1 MKLQF
6 LGAARGVTGSKH
18 LLTTDNGTKILLD
31 CGLFQGKRDEAR
43 EKNTTFP
50 FRPSSL
56 DAVIIGHA
64 HIDHT
69 GNLPNLVKNGF
80 NKTIYAT
87 EPTDA
92 LVHFMLPDSAYI
104 QERDVEFLNKKARR
118 ANLPT
123 VEPLYDVNDALD
135 AIRLTRPYKLGQWIQ
150 IADDVEIMFVEA
162 GHILG
167 AALTIIKVHEG
178 GTEKKLAYIV
188 DLGRKDLPLLN
199 DPFQI
204 EGVDYAIIESTYG
217 NRVHENIEVAKIELR
232 DVIRRTYERGGKII
246 IPSFAV
252 ERTQEVLYFIHQLR
266 NENEIPNMK
275 VIIDSPL
282 AISVTN
288 VFREYIDWFDADTKR
303 YFEAGDD
310 PFGMARLEY
319 VRTVDRSKELNDLK
333 EPAII
338 ISASG
343 MAEAGRVLH
352 HLRNNIESPKNTV
365 MIVGFMAE
373 NTLGRK
379 IADGMEEVP
388 ILGEK
393 YHVRSEVFVSHS
405 FSAHADA
412 KELTDYVANIGALK
426 KLFIVHGEE
435 MQSMELA
442 LRLANH
448 KNIGLVAVPHEGDI
462 AEL

>member
-1 MKLQF
+1 MKIQF

-31 CGLFQGKRDEAR
+31 SGLFQGKRDEAR

-80 NKTIYAT
+80 RKTIYAT

-123 VEPLYDVNDALD
+123 VDPLYEVGDALD
-135 AIRLTRPYKLGQWIQ
+135 AILLTRPHKLYQWIQ
-150 IADDVEIMFVEA
+150 IAADVDIMFVEA

-167 AALTIIKVHEG
+167 AALTIIRVREG

-217 NRVHENIEVAKIELR
+217 NRMHENIEVAKTELR

-266 NENEIPNMK
+266 NENEVPEMK
-275 VIIDSPL
+275 IIIDSPL
-282 AISVTN
+282 AINVTS
-288 VFREYIDWFDADTKR
+288 VFRDYIDWFDPETKR
-303 YFEAGDD
+303 YFDAGDD
-310 PFGMARLEY
+310 PFGMSRLEY

-338 ISASG
+338 ISAS
-343 MAEAGRVLH
+343 AWQKR
-352 HLRNNIESPKNTV
+352 
-365 MIVGFMAE
+365 
-373 NTLGRK
+373 
-379 IADGMEEVP
+379 
-388 ILGEK
+388 
-393 YHVRSEVFVSHS
+393 
-405 FSAHADA
+405 
-412 KELTDYVANIGALK
+412 GA
-426 KLFIVHGEE
+426 FCTI
-435 MQSMELA
+435 
-442 LRLANH
+442 
-448 KNIGLVAVPHEGDI
+448 
-462 AEL
+462 